1 MTSLKC
7 ENSRSNVMNINNIS
21 VNKYPISQILDP
33 ESKAVYEIP
42 KYQREYTWGP
52 KQWEALFDD
61 LMEHGDGYFLGS
73 IICINTTTDA
83 INSLKFEVVDG
94 QQRITTISIF
104 LIALYSY
111 LSKNRESLDDDQQS
125 DLLQLK
131 KRLVLKKTDD
141 EIRIIPQRQNSNLE
155 DYLSLLS
162 ENGIIAKRT
171 TPKNAG
177 NRRIYHA
184 FNYFKKRID
193 GVIQGSEN
201 QVATAFQILD
211 KINSAIFV
219 KIDVANHSDAY
230 TLFESLNDRGTPLTA
245 VDLIKNLLLAKLD
258 LKGGASLDYYFGR
271 WTEVLDNLSDDYAVQ
286 ERFFRQNYNAFRK
299 TINEPFVTEDKQYPL
314 GSIATR
320 TTLLDIYEKIVSK
333 NPEGFLND
341 ISENSALYA
350 QITLMNPDDI
360 SSNLKESYLDLQRVQ
375 GVPAY
380 LLLLYLLKKQQTLK
394 LTEADIINI
403 NVLLVNFFVRRNLT
417 DMPPTRDLTRLFMSF
432 IEEIENGNYTGNT
445 IHEKLRVK
453 LLSRS
458 APDDLFEKRL
468 SGPVYDENSDAVR
481 FILCMLAKRGMTR
494 ETEQNLWAKYDSSQY
509 KWTIEHIFPQ
519 GSNIP
524 DCWVQM
530 IANGDREKAKE
541 YQSLYVH
548 TFGNLTITGYNS
560 TLSNKSFLEKKER
573 KDTNGCYIGYRNG
586 LNLNSDVCDKDTW
599 TVDIIETRTKSL
611 VKQIMELFKI

>member
-1 MTSLKC
+1 
-7 ENSRSNVMNINNIS
+7 MNINNIS

-61 LMEHGDGYFLGS
+61 LMEHGEGYFLGS
-73 IICINTTTDA
+73 IICINTTVDA

-94 QQRITTISIF
+94 QQRITTLSIF
-104 LIALYSY
+104 LTALYSC
-111 LSKNRESLDDDQQS
+111 LSKNREELDDDQQS

-141 EIRIIPQRQNSNLE
+141 EIRIIPQRQNSNLD

-162 ENGIIAKRT
+162 EHGIIAKRS

-193 GVIQGSEN
+193 EVIKNEEQKIAA
-201 QVATAFQILD
+201 VFKILD

-258 LKGGASLDYYFGR
+258 LKGSASLDYYFGR
-271 WTEVLDNLSDDYAVQ
+271 WTEVLNNLGDDYSVQ

-299 TINEPFVTEDKQYPL
+299 SINEPFINDDRQYPL

-350 QITLMNPDDI
+350 QITLMNADDI
-360 SSNLKESYLDLQRVQ
+360 SDDLKESYLDLQRVQ

-380 LLLLYLLKKQQTLK
+380 LLLLYLLKRQQSLQLSK
-394 LTEADIINI
+394 ADIIKI

-432 IEEIENGNYTGNT
+432 IEEIETENYIGNT
-445 IHEKLRVK
+445 VYEKLRLK
-453 LLSRS
+453 LLSKS
-458 APDDLFEKRL
+458 ASDELFEQRL
-468 SGPVYDENSDAVR
+468 NGPVYDENSDAVR
-481 FILCMLAKRGMTR
+481 FILCMLAKKGMTR
-494 ETEQNLWAKYDSSQY
+494 ETQQDLWAKYDSNQY

-519 GSNIP
+519 GANIP
-524 DCWVQM
+524 DCWVDM

-541 YQSLYVH
+541 YQNTYVH

-573 KDTNGCYIGYRNG
+573 KDTNDRYIGYRNG
-586 LNLNSDVCDKDTW
+586 LNLNSDVCDKDEW
-599 TVDIIETRTKSL
+599 TVDIIKNRTKSL
-611 VKQIMELFKI
+611 VTQIKEMFKI

>member
-1 MTSLKC
+1 
-7 ENSRSNVMNINNIS
+7 MNINNIS

-61 LMEHGDGYFLGS
+61 LMEHGEGYFLGS
-73 IICINTTTDA
+73 IICINTTVDA

-94 QQRITTISIF
+94 QQRITTLSIF
-104 LIALYSY
+104 LTALYSC
-111 LSKNRESLDDDQQS
+111 LSKNREELDDDQQS

-141 EIRIIPQRQNSNLE
+141 EIRIIPQRQNSNLD

-162 ENGIIAKRT
+162 EHGIIAKRS

-193 GVIQGSEN
+193 EVIKNEEQKIAA
-201 QVATAFQILD
+201 VFKILD

-258 LKGGASLDYYFGR
+258 LKGSASLDYYFGR
-271 WTEVLDNLSDDYAVQ
+271 WTEVLNNLGDDYSVQ

-299 TINEPFVTEDKQYPL
+299 SINEPFINDDRQYPL

-350 QITLMNPDDI
+350 QITLMNADDI
-360 SSNLKESYLDLQRVQ
+360 SDDLKESYLDLQRVQ

-380 LLLLYLLKKQQTLK
+380 LLLLYLLKRQQSLQLSK
-394 LTEADIINI
+394 ADIIKI

-432 IEEIENGNYTGNT
+432 IEEIETENYIGNT
-445 IHEKLRVK
+445 VYEKLRLK
-453 LLSRS
+453 LLSKS
-458 APDDLFEKRL
+458 ASDELFEQRL
-468 SGPVYDENSDAVR
+468 NGPVYDENSDAVR
-481 FILCMLAKRGMTR
+481 FILCMLAK
-494 ETEQNLWAKYDSSQY
+494 
-509 KWTIEHIFPQ
+509 
-519 GSNIP
+519 
-524 DCWVQM
+524 
-530 IANGDREKAKE
+530 
-541 YQSLYVH
+541 
-548 TFGNLTITGYNS
+548 
-560 TLSNKSFLEKKER
+560 
-573 KDTNGCYIGYRNG
+573 
-586 LNLNSDVCDKDTW
+586 
-599 TVDIIETRTKSL
+599 
-611 VKQIMELFKI
+611 